1 MGDFDPGQYRI
12 LLVEDDESLSQLL
25 LDEISDAG
33 YQVFR
38 EMTAEQGLRMVRA
51 QAVDLVIS
59 DLRLP
64 GMTGLEFLEALQR
77 QDTPPA
83 CIVITGFGTIS
94 QAVQALKAG
103 ADDFLTKP
111 LHLEHLMLSVRR
123 VLGNRLLRQ
132 ELAALRLAPTQESFH
147 GMVGHSDPMTHLYA
161 QIRQVARAYGP
172 VLITGESG
180 VGKELVAR
188 AIHRESERRQEA
200 FVAINCAGIPEN
212 LMESEFFGHV
222 AGSFTGARSERRGL
236 ISDAHGGTLLLDEIG
251 EMPLPLQ
258 AKLLRVIQE
267 GVLRPVGG
275 NREEKVDVRVLAATN
290 RDLEEEMRQGRF
302 REDLFYRLETFALH
316 VPPLR
321 DRGDDL
327 ELLAARFLE
336 QMEQRLGRRFQ
347 GFSEEALSKLRQ
359 YPFPGNVR
367 ELQNAMERAA
377 TFCRGSRIQ
386 PQHLPARIRQYRS
399 GSDPSAP
406 FPIALTGEDGFLS
419 LEELQRRYIQYVVEQ
434 LGGNKRRA
442 ASVLGI
448 GRRTLYR
455 KLGVEE

>member
-200 FVAINCAGIPEN
+200 FC
-212 LMESEFFGHV
+212 GH
-222 AGSFTGARSERRGL
+222 
-236 ISDAHGGTLLLDEIG
+236 
-251 EMPLPLQ
+251 
-258 AKLLRVIQE
+258 
-267 GVLRPVGG
+267 
-275 NREEKVDVRVLAATN
+275 
-290 RDLEEEMRQGRF
+290 
-302 REDLFYRLETFALH
+302 
-316 VPPLR
+316 
-321 DRGDDL
+321 
-327 ELLAARFLE
+327 
-336 QMEQRLGRRFQ
+336 
-347 GFSEEALSKLRQ
+347 
-359 YPFPGNVR
+359 
-367 ELQNAMERAA
+367 
-377 TFCRGSRIQ
+377 
-386 PQHLPARIRQYRS
+386 
-399 GSDPSAP
+399 
-406 FPIALTGEDGFLS
+406 
-419 LEELQRRYIQYVVEQ
+419 
-434 LGGNKRRA
+434 
-442 ASVLGI
+442 
-448 GRRTLYR
+448 
-455 KLGVEE
+455 